1 MTTIR
6 VLRVIA
12 RMNVGGPALQVV
24 ALADGLDP
32 GRFEQRLLVG
42 SVGADEGDYL
52 TLRAPHVE
60 ATTVPGL
67 GRSPDPLGDARALGT
82 VAAEIKR
89 FRPHVVHTH
98 TAKAGAIGRVAARA
112 RRAPA
117 TVHTFHGHLLDAYF
131 SSWVTRGVVGVER
144 TLARITTRLVAVG
157 ERVRDDLIEAGI
169 GRREQYAVIPPG
181 VEVESVPRREARERL
196 GLPADAPVVV
206 FVARLT
212 SVKRPDRF
220 VEVASRVAE
229 QVADAVFVVA
239 GEGELFEETR
249 HAAAPLG
256 NRVRFLGWRSDVET
270 IYGAADVVVLTS
282 DNEGMPVSLIEAA
295 AAGRAAVTTD
305 VGSAAEVVIDGETGI
320 VVGRDADRLAEA
332 VVTVLTEPGRRDRF
346 GEAAAVHAAQ
356 RFGRRR
362 LVDDYAA
369 LYEEL
374 ALEKEF
380 A

>member
-1 MTTIR
+1 
-6 VLRVIA
+6 
-12 RMNVGGPALQVV
+12 MNVGGPALQVV
-24 ALADGLDP
+24 ALADGLDSD
-32 GRFEQRLLVG
+32 RFDQRLLVG
-42 SVGADEGDYL
+42 KLSPGEGDYL
-52 TLRAPHVE
+52 ALRAPHIEPVDI
-60 ATTVPGL
+60 PGL
-67 GRSPDPLGDARALGT
+67 GRSPNPLGDVRALAS
-82 VAAEIKR
+82 VAGEIRR

-98 TAKAGAIGRVAARA
+98 TAKAGAIGRLAAQACRV
-112 RRAPA
+112 PA

-131 SSWVTRGVVGVER
+131 SSWATRGVVGVER
-144 TLARITTRLVAVG
+144 ALARMTTRLVAVG
-157 ERVRDDLIEAGI
+157 ERVRNDLIGAGI

-181 VEVESVPRREARERL
+181 VEVEAIPGREARERL
-196 GLPADAPVVV
+196 GLPADAPVVA

-249 HAAAPLG
+249 RAAAPLG
-256 NRVRFLGWRSDVET
+256 DRVRFLGWRSDIET
-270 IYGAADVVVLTS
+270 IYGAADVVALTS

-295 AAGRAAVTTD
+295 AAGRATVTTD

-332 VVTVLTEPGRRDRF
+332 VITVLTEPGLRDRF
-346 GEAAAVHAAQ
+346 GQAAAVHAAE
-356 RFGRRR
+356 RFGRLR

-374 ALEKEF
+374 AVEKEF